1 VSLHSSLAG
10 FPALLGEKDQ
20 TRPPDS
26 LAREIDQ
33 RNIGGLATD
42 VELGLLQLLRTALMG
57 RIEELGLMFLIIG
70 SQTQKGVASYSL
82 SANRQRPL
90 AGTLNAAI
98 FNTWRRFSHQVLY
111 FAPPLVIAYVTMQ
124 WAIERSVLLRLFEA
138 TFANYMQKRVLE
150 F

>member
-1 VSLHSSLAG
+1 
-10 FPALLGEKDQ
+10 
-20 TRPPDS
+20 
-26 LAREIDQ
+26 LAREID
-33 RNIGGLATD
+33 RINIEGLATD
-42 VELGLLQLLRTALMG
+42 VELGLLRLLRIAVMG
-57 RIEELGLMFLIIG
+57 EIEELGLMLSTIG
-70 SQTQKGVASYSL
+70 SQTQKGVATYAL

-124 WAIERSVLLRLFEA
+124 WAIEKSVLLRRFEA
-138 TFANYMQKRVLE
+138 AFADCMQKRVLE